1 MDKKELVIKDR
12 SASKSLTSLST
23 LLLVLA
29 IICLVVGVFIIFIG
43 AADTDSEVIAT
54 GFVCMLCSIP
64 LFIRRVTLNALQSI
78 TECSEYIKAYV
89 EREND
94 VKYIINND

>member
-23 LLLVLA
+23 ILLVLA
-29 IICLVVGVFIIFIG
+29 IICILAGAFIFIG
-43 AADTDSEVIAT
+43 GIAT
-54 GFVCMLCSIP
+54 SEPEVTTVSILCLLSSIP
-64 LFIRRVTLNALQSI
+64 IFISRVILNALQSI
-78 TECSEYIKAYV
+78 TECSEYIKAYM

-94 VKYIINND
+94 IKYIINND

>member
-1 MDKKELVIKDR
+1 MDKKELIIKDR

-29 IICLVVGVFIIFIG
+29 IICLVVGALLILIG
-43 AADTDSEVIAT
+43 ALDTDNEPIAI
-54 GFVCMLCSIP
+54 GFICILCSIP
-64 LFIRRVTLNALQSI
+64 LFISRVILNAVQSI

-94 VKYIINND
+94 IKYIIDND